1 MYVHSVVVIC
11 SRTQVNARHLNMQEE
26 GDFVQQVDKILHY
39 AASKDKTKPVSDDQ
53 PPQETKTT
61 KDPQVAT
68 TTDSAKTTPTTP
80 RAYKGSPSEKL
91 PPATT
96 SATEEGVPRSDTTA
110 GNGTRA
116 AKVVNKVTGELHTL
130 PPTSTEPTADQ
141 APSRSEAERQRDRE
155 RENEWPAESPATSAV
170 GSRPAMRDVATG
182 MTPASSGILLGS
194 QGCGEETGSRRGGPS
209 PPLSSQTSTE
219 VSSPVHTFFLVA
231 VHLAR
236 QVCVCVCVY
245 CEPSCV
251 VCLHRA

>member
-11 SRTQVNARHLNMQEE
+11 SCTQVNAGHLNMQEE
-26 GDFVQQVDKILHY
+26 GDFVQQVDKILH
-39 AASKDKTKPVSDDQ
+39 ASKDKTKPVLDDQ
-53 PPQETKTT
+53 PPQETKST

-80 RAYKGSPSEKL
+80 RAYKGSPLERL
-91 PPATT
+91 PPATA

-116 AKVVNKVTGELHTL
+116 AKVVNEVTGEFHTL

-141 APSRSEAERQRDRE
+141 ALSRSEAERQRDRQE
-155 RENEWPAESPATSAV
+155 RENENEWPAESPATSAV

-182 MTPASSGILLGS
+182 MTPAGSGVLLGS

-219 VSSPVHTFFLVA
+219 VSELSPDA
-231 VHLAR
+231 
-236 QVCVCVCVY
+236 CV
-245 CEPSCV
+245 
-251 VCLHRA
+251 L